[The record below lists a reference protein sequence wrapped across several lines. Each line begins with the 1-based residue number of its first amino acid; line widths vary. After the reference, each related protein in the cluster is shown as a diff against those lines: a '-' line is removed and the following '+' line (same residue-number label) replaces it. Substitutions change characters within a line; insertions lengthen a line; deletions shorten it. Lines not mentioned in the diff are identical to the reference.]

1 MRRMLQNMHHGPRG
15 SSLRVLSGL
24 SFDHAFIKCWRI
36 SHNHMPSHVLDQSP
50 YPAAP
55 VIPDVVVSI
64 SSGFFDQRSE
74 PGTVPLGV
82 VNDILSRKLL
92 DREQGLPQSFDEVW
106 RPKSGQEKMSELIPS
121 IPGSS
126 NGGLH

>member
-1 MRRMLQNMHHGPRG
+1 MRRMLQNMHHGPRD

-36 SHNHMPSHVLDQSP
+36 SHNHMPSHVLDQFP

-64 SSGFFDQRSE
+64 TSGLFGQRSE
-74 PGTVPLGV
+74 PSMVPLGV
-82 VNDILSRKLL
+82 INNILSGKLL
-92 DREQGLPQSFDEVW
+92 DREQGLPQSFNEVW
-106 RPKSGQEKMSELIPS
+106 RPKSGQEKMSELTPS
-121 IPGSS
+121 TSGGS